1 MSASIARELLAAVEA
16 PEDRHARAARAAEI
30 VREARGYRWAGV
42 YEVDDDCIGLLGQTG
57 NDRDAS
63 VAFSVA
69 EGLSGEAVRTRRTVV
84 APAGSQMI
92 VPILGAESGIAI
104 GTLEIES
111 KAGAALTDDD
121 RDFAEA
127 CAGTLIALFE

>member
-1 MSASIARELLAAVEA
+1 MSDSVRRDLLAALEA
-16 PEDRHARAARAAEI
+16 AEDRNARARHAAEI
-30 VREARGYRWAGV
+30 VRAARGYRWAGV

-57 NDRDAS
+57 DDRDAS
-63 VAFSVA
+63 AAFSVA
-69 EGLSGEAVRTRRTVV
+69 EGLSGEAVRTRRTVFG
-84 APAGSQMI
+84 PARSEMI

-104 GTLEIES
+104 GTLEIH
-111 KAGAALTDDD
+111 GGNALGDDD

>member
-1 MSASIARELLAAVEA
+1 MSAAIVRELLAALEA
-16 PEDRHARAARAAEI
+16 PEDRHARARRAAEI
-30 VREARGYRWAGV
+30 ICVARGYRWAGV

-69 EGLSGEAVRTRRTVV
+69 KGLIGEAVRTRRTVL

-111 KAGAALTDDD
+111 QAGGALSDED